1 MTKLTVHN
9 YNIDLKCLLCVCVTV
24 KIQLDSTS
32 T

>member
-9 YNIDLKCLLCVCVTV
+9 KDLKCLLCVCVTV